1 MKLMTNALILASLLA
16 TVAPAQGGEGAEVN
30 VEELVKQIR
39 RNMIAVEREIDR
51 VETEAAAE
59 NAKAAKENLEKL
71 ISSLKGRSDQI
82 ASDIDEMIK
91 NLKQQQG
98 QSSSSSSSKSQKQQS
113 QSQARD
119 RNKRE
124 NRGNKPQDSQGQ
136 PRDGSKE
143 NNTAADKP
151 GGRNKSG
158 SKKPE
163 PNKVRVPVN
172 WDAERWGHLP
182 PELRQR
188 LIDRNFKAF
197 TPPYAEELKEYYKKI
212 GGGR

>member
-98 QSSSSSSSKSQKQQS
+98 QSSSSSSSKSQKQ
-113 QSQARD
+113 
-119 RNKRE
+119 
-124 NRGNKPQDSQGQ
+124 
-136 PRDGSKE
+136 
-143 NNTAADKP
+143 
-151 GGRNKSG
+151 
-158 SKKPE
+158 
-163 PNKVRVPVN
+163 
-172 WDAERWGHLP
+172 
-182 PELRQR
+182 
-188 LIDRNFKAF
+188 
-197 TPPYAEELKEYYKKI
+197 
-212 GGGR
+212 